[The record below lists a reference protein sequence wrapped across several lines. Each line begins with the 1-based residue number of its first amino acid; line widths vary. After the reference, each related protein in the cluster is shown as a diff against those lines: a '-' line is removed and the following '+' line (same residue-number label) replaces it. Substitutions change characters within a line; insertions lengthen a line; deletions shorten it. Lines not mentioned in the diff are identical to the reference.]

1 MNQQEL
7 LLDQTTKN
15 KLIEFLF
22 ELETD
27 SKINHFL
34 TPIEWCNDTALLN
47 DYNKIVEKPMDIY
60 TIKHKIKNNFYI
72 NILEVKADLDLITQ
86 NCMNYNSEGSEIFTE
101 ANYMKNYCEVL
112 FELFFPERFPEKDL
126 GVNVRKARR
135 TSLNSEREETSVTE
149 KSEESEEKKNQLS
162 LFEKLQSVGEV
173 LFELF
178 FPERFPEKD
187 LGVNVRKARRTSLN
201 SEREETSVTEKSE
214 ESQDKENQLS
224 LFEKLR
230 VLTNLQTLQAKQ
242 CNPKFFYDLA
252 EEYSKKDFFC
262 SSERNKELLIML
274 NLDLLS
280 KEDETKLLAAVAEQM
295 EVIKNREESPGE
307 RKGEAEHKKEG
318 GTGQSSEK
326 YPDSED
332 LFQHSENYLRR
343 TEDVGKEG
351 KELKEAPNLDLLS
364 KEDETKLLAAVAEQM
379 EAIKNREESLLERK
393 GEEEHKKEGGTGQSS
408 EKYPD
413 SEDLFQHSENYLRIT
428 EDVGKGKEKTG
439 KEGKASLDVAND
451 EKLAQNIFNEEFKRV
466 TRSNRKK

>member
-1 MNQQEL
+1 MLPHKKAPEQSLEKTMNQQEL

-101 ANYMKNYCEVL
+101 ANYMKNYC
-112 FELFFPERFPEKDL
+112 
-126 GVNVRKARR
+126 
-135 TSLNSEREETSVTE
+135 
-149 KSEESEEKKNQLS
+149 
-162 LFEKLQSVGEV
+162 EV

-332 LFQHSENYLRR
+332 LFQHSENYLR
-343 TEDVGKEG
+343 
-351 KELKEAPNLDLLS
+351 
-364 KEDETKLLAAVAEQM
+364 
-379 EAIKNREESLLERK
+379 
-393 GEEEHKKEGGTGQSS
+393 
-408 EKYPD
+408 
-413 SEDLFQHSENYLRIT
+413 IT